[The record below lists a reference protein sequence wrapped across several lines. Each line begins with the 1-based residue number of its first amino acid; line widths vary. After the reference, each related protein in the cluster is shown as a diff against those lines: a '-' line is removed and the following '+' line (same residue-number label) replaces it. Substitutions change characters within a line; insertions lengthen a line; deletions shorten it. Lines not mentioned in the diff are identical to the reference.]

1 MIADTH
7 ESWKKLVTGQADWSE
22 AEGSDKEAG
31 GAGGSGAGRKEAEAP
46 SILSAS
52 LSLARSRGSAGALAA
67 MVGAPS
73 NATNRLLAAG
83 MDSSSEAEGPG
94 GGAPQF

>member
-22 AEGSDKEAG
+22 AEGSDKEGA
-31 GAGGSGAGRKEAEAP
+31 AGGSGAGRKEAEAP

-83 MDSSSEAEGPG
+83 QDSSSEAEGPG